1 MFNFVKKLLVVSLAV
16 FALSLINSQAVTG
29 SDSQKTPVSDI
40 TLSTPLSDITFSQS
54 VPGTA
59 ASSPSSESTA
69 ASTFFLFLRMLLS
82 LATVAAIIY
91 GVYRFLKKTNKI
103 QSDDEQFLRKVS
115 QVTLAPGKTAQVI
128 TLLDHAYIVGVSDDS
143 VNLIAEVQD
152 KELIDAMN
160 LYADKT
166 SASSKPKKFEDVLN
180 LFMNGKKSGNT
191 ERPRHTAFDETIE
204 NINNGNGLEQE
215 EDNA

>member
-1 MFNFVKKLLVVSLAV
+1 MFNFIKKLLVVTLAV
-16 FALSLINSQAVTG
+16 FVLSSLNSQNSTG

-40 TLSTPLSDITFSQS
+40 TLSTPLSEITFSQPS
-54 VPGTA
+54 QPQLPS
-59 ASSPSSESTA
+59 ASQGDSTA

-82 LATVAAIIY
+82 LAVVAAIIY
-91 GVYRFLKKTNKI
+91 GVYRFLKKTNRI

-160 LYADKT
+160 LYADKN
-166 SASSKPKKFEDVLN
+166 SSSTKPRKFEDVLN
-180 LFMNGKKSGNT
+180 LFMNGKASRNT
-191 ERPRHTAFDETIE
+191 GSARHTAFDETIE
-204 NINNGNGLEQE
+204 SMNSGNALSQE